1 MKFHSL
7 LFVGLLLSTPVLA
20 QQENGY
26 QLPPKVLQDIAMA
39 PLTPQVVFN
48 EACNYM
54 VSYPLEGKE
63 GSSPPHRHHL
73 QQLPRVQH
81 PQQSCRCVVTANQE
95 PGGTPEDL
103 YGCPA
108 SFPHHDS
115 GEMKTPSC

>member
-48 EACNYM
+48 EACTYM
-54 VSYPLEGKE
+54 VQLNKRPFLSLEE
-63 GSSPPHRHHL
+63 QAVRTAGSTWRTG
-73 QQLPRVQH
+73 R
-81 PQQSCRCVVTANQE
+81 
-95 PGGTPEDL
+95 
-103 YGCPA
+103 
-108 SFPHHDS
+108 
-115 GEMKTPSC
+115 